1 MQKCLVN
8 IGGKLVLGTE
18 DQFGNVFTL
27 GSIRPKRTIPDL
39 TDREQLEYDI
49 NQALQSAFSNVKAT
63 SITVAKIEEKQ
74 RIHKTKEDLLID
86 QIVDL
91 ILPDIV
97 EEWTGDDEAY
107 DAFFPKT
114 KVMVDDWRSCSM
126 DMSFPYVP
134 LNRRHFIC
142 TECSYKQTSGKTR
155 WMSNRFCQNPHHLDQ
170 ENMSDY
176 RMSIVDCISYEATQ
190 APADDWQ
197 EEIDTIRGEIMDYYD
212 FDSDDELEDFITC
225 ARIGIKKAFTVDSG
239 LAMYRVIWHAVK
251 ETAFRYNGNG
261 LLTAMFWSSTQDY
274 ITAIANEETIFDWID
289 AEDYGEIKLD
299 DILPAKDDR
308 GLSSRKDYKKVE
320 FDTNRFRMVEKDEW
334 EMRDDRWTVEDELN
348 DRKWSSFL
356 DKIDDEDESEADDED
371 LDAFDWDF

>member
-1 MQKCLVN
+1 
-8 IGGKLVLGTE
+8 
-18 DQFGNVFTL
+18 
-27 GSIRPKRTIPDL
+27 
-39 TDREQLEYDI
+39 
-49 NQALQSAFSNVKAT
+49 
-63 SITVAKIEEKQ
+63 
-74 RIHKTKEDLLID
+74 
-86 QIVDL
+86 
-91 ILPDIV
+91 
-97 EEWTGDDEAY
+97 
-107 DAFFPKT
+107 
-114 KVMVDDWRSCSM
+114 
-126 DMSFPYVP
+126 
-134 LNRRHFIC
+134 
-142 TECSYKQTSGKTR
+142 
-155 WMSNRFCQNPHHLDQ
+155 MSNRFCQNPHHLDQ